1 MQIALSLISEPFGN
15 HEQLFLW
22 TTGSEIIPGG
32 NQHARANI
40 CLLTD
45 TRCFVLNFQL
55 AFLYFNYFNRNGNW
69 RKRQRQRIGPTRGQ
83 PRRRVGS
90 RGRFE
95 QKEQGNEGLWSK
107 VFGLFSL
114 LLWVYPISIC
124 LSSDIYSLS
133 CVAYTASR
141 YFKMN
146 LSFGIVLISILL
158 CF

>member
-22 TTGSEIIPGG
+22 TTGQEIIPGG

-55 AFLYFNYFNRNGNW
+55 AFPYFSSGNGNW
-69 RKRQRQRIGPTRGQ
+69 RKRQRQRIGPTREQ

-95 QKEQGNEGLWSK
+95 QKERRDEGLWSE
-107 VFGLFSL
+107 VFSLFSL
-114 LLWVYPISIC
+114 LLWVYPVSIC
-124 LSSDIYSLS
+124 LSPHIYSFS

-141 YFKMN
+141 YVKIN